1 MPDLGQLP
9 SAVRE
14 DVCALG
20 PAPHWWAA
28 DLPRLP
34 PVCFGCT
41 VGQQEIDPGALR
53 LLRAGIGFIGV
64 DLPGHGE
71 RAVDSYQ
78 TVEGTLQTIL
88 EMSEELDEVHAAI
101 VGNLRVDPEQI
112 AIGGMSA
119 GGMAAAH
126 RLVTPHPYRAMLMEA
141 STGNWAAQAH
151 RPMFQ
156 PLSPEALQAHD
167 PMARLATWTPIQCWL
182 TALDEWIV

>member
-1 MPDLGQLP
+1 M
-9 SAVRE
+9 
-14 DVCALG
+14 
-20 PAPHWWAA
+20 
-28 DLPRLP
+28 
-34 PVCFGCT
+34 
-41 VGQQEIDPGALR
+41 
-53 LLRAGIGFIGV
+53 

-167 PMARLATWTPIQCWL
+167 PMAFGHLDPHPSVGPTQPFGRWIRFEGQCEFGSGTRSTDHPVEL
-182 TALDEWIV
+182 QAYDQTGAPKNTLDSGNSAPKPRICAEIFFFASLSQTAEDR